1 LCRDSEG
8 EGSALNG
15 WDGLTWLPKD
25 LLSVFCGGMAAGDC
39 PCDAA
44 NESSAQGVRYI
55 DDFCIGNNCGIESKR
70 GGGDLLT
77 IAGHAGIGRLC
88 GTHPEGVCKFW
99 SFVSG
104 PTFPSLFFC
113 AAENNDGNYDK
124 QKCKTNAAHN
134 NAAIFIAFFAKP
146 DAGGLHVSR
155 RGKSVIILK
164 C

>member
-77 IAGHAGIGRLC
+77 IAGPAGIGRLC

-104 PTFPSLFFC
+104 PTFPSLFFAQQKIMMAIMISKNVRPTPLITMPQFLSPSSQNPTLEAC
-113 AAENNDGNYDK
+113 TLVDAAR
-124 QKCKTNAAHN
+124 A
-134 NAAIFIAFFAKP
+134 
-146 DAGGLHVSR
+146 S
-155 RGKSVIILK
+155 SS
-164 C
+164 